1 MDKKYD
7 FGKIEQDI
15 YQGWQKQELFNPDK
29 LKVKKTAK
37 PYTVMLPPPNIT
49 GSLHIGHALNATI
62 IDISVRQKRMA
73 GYKALWLPGIDH
85 AGIATQNVVEKE
97 LTKKGQTR
105 QKIGKE
111 AFLKEVWAWKE
122 KYGEEI
128 LNQLKRLG
136 ASCDWS
142 RTRFTLDED
151 YQASV
156 KQAFL
161 EFKKKGYIYQ
171 GTRVINYCIRC
182 ATSLADLEL
191 EYVEKKSKLWH
202 FKYPLKGEENKYIT
216 VATTRPET
224 MLGDMAVAVH
234 PSDKRYKKLVGKTVI
249 LPLVNREIPIIADK
263 DIDPEFGTGAVKIT
277 PASDLTDEL
286 IAERNNLKKIKII
299 NKKGLMTKKV
309 PKPYQGLTRN
319 QARETVIKDLR
330 KIGLLEKIETIDNR
344 IATCYRCHQAIEPML
359 SKQWF
364 VKKKKK
370 KKPAIKAV
378 KEGKIKFYPKRYTK
392 IYLDWMDN
400 VRDWCISRQIWWGHK
415 IPIKGE
421 ADVLDTW
428 FSSALWPYATLGWPK
443 KTKDLKEFYPNQ
455 LLVTAKDILYLW
467 VSRMIFSGL
476 DLAKD
481 IPFDQVLIH
490 ATVKNKQGQRMSKSL
505 GTGIDPLEL
514 IEKYGA
520 DATRF
525 SLAWNSGYNQE
536 IRYSEDDV
544 LAGMKFNTKLWNA
557 IRFILMNA
565 DKKYSFKT
573 ELKDIK
579 TVNKSQEKI
588 KAELESLVKSVS
600 KDINR
605 YRYDLAI
612 QAIYHFFWHSFCDK
626 CIEENKEAVFGDDQV
641 KKKQTV
647 EFLTGII
654 AVSLKLLHPFIPH
667 ITEKLWQELNKA
679 FDQKAK
685 PLIISAWPK

>member
-7 FGKIEQDI
+7 FTKTEQDI

-29 LKVKKTAK
+29 LKVKKSAK
-37 PYTVMLPPPNIT
+37 PFTVMLPPPNIT
-49 GSLHIGHALNATI
+49 GSLHIGHALNATT

-85 AGIATQNVVEKE
+85 AGIATQNVVEKA
-97 LTKKGQTR
+97 LAKKGNTR

-161 EFKKKGYIYQ
+161 EFKEKGYIYQ

-191 EYVEKKSKLWH
+191 EYVDKKSKLWY
-202 FKYPLKGEENKYIT
+202 FKYPLKGEKDKYIT

-234 PSDKRYKKLVGKTVI
+234 PSDKKYKELVGKTVI
-249 LPLVNREIPIIADK
+249 LPLVDREIPIVADK
-263 DIDPEFGTGAVKIT
+263 DIDPEFGTGAVKVT

-286 IAERNNLKKIKII
+286 IAERNNLEKIKII
-299 NKKGLMTKKV
+299 NKKGLMTNKV
-309 PKPYQGLTRN
+309 PKQYQGLTRK
-319 QARETVIKDLR
+319 QAGQAVIKDLEEA
-330 KIGLLEKIETIDNR
+330 GLLEKTETIDNR
-344 IATCYRCHQAIEPML
+344 IATCYRCHEAIEPLL

-364 VKKKKK
+364 MKMSKLKE
-370 KKPAIKAV
+370 PAIKAV
-378 KEGKIKFYPKRYTK
+378 KDGKVKFYPERYNK

-400 VRDWCISRQIWWGHK
+400 VRDWCISRQIWWGHE

-421 ADVLDTW
+421 TDVLDTW
-428 FSSALWPYATLGWPK
+428 FSSALWPYATLGWPEQ
-443 KTKDLKEFYPNQ
+443 TKDLKEFYPNQ

-467 VSRMIFSGL
+467 VARMIFSGL

-481 IPFDQVLIH
+481 KPFDQVLIH
-490 ATVKNKQGQRMSKSL
+490 ATVKNKEGQRMSKSL

-514 IEKYGA
+514 IEEFGA

-557 IRFILMNA
+557 TRFILMNA
-565 DKKYSFKT
+565 DKKYSFAT
-573 ELKDIK
+573 DIKDIK
-579 TVNKSQEKI
+579 TVNKAQEKT
-588 KAELESLVKSVS
+588 KTELEGLIKSVT

-626 CIEENKEAVFGDDQV
+626 CIEENKEAIFGNDQA

-654 AVSLKLLHPFIPH
+654 AVSLKLLHPFTPH

-679 FDQKAK
+679 FDQKAE
-685 PLIISAWPK
+685 PLIISSWPK